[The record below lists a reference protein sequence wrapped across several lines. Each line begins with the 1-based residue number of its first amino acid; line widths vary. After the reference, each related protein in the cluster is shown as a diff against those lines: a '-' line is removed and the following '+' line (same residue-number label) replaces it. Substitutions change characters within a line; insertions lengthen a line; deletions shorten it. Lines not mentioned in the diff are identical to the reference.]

1 MASKFLTV
9 DEAAKQ
15 LGISAEKLTELR
27 EKQMVRAFRDGAN
40 WKFKS
45 DDIERL
51 ASERA
56 EAEDDSSD
64 SAEVILLSEAE
75 LGESNPGSSSTV
87 IGKPSGSRGP
97 SDSDLQLGSVLQ
109 TPGASDILKAPGSS
123 DVMVMP
129 TASDIMK
136 LPSVSDIMKSDSGLG
151 LKKPDS
157 DVKLVPSQGNVDH
170 GSDVKLVA
178 DSPVANRASQSD
190 ALKLDDEDSRYI
202 SDAPP
207 VQEDDAI
214 SIVPVDDSSSLELA
228 DDSDSV
234 FEVEKKGGPGS
245 DLALGDDAIELSMG
259 NALSLDDEPIPFADE
274 GSKKRRRSESAL
286 DDDDLVLRGGP
297 GSDITINAGDSGIS
311 LADAADSGLSLEV
324 PLDLDSV
331 DDEPLSLAGED
342 MLSIADDSDSE
353 VVTELKADS
362 DFLLTPLEEVGEED
376 MDSGSQVIALDD
388 SGFGTDSSLG
398 TGLDQ
403 MLVEEPTDGSSVV
416 VDTLGSA
423 SQLTAMSGVSL
434 AAARP
439 MVPDITFTTGNIV
452 ALGFCVFF
460 LTLTGMMMFDLIKN
474 MWSWDGPYAMNSA
487 MMDFVLG
494 LFGM

>member
-56 EAEDDSSD
+56 EAEDDSD

-87 IGKPSGSRGP
+87 IGKPSGNRGP
-97 SDSDLQLGSVLQ
+97 SDSDLQLGGVLP
-109 TPGASDILKAPGSS
+109 TPGASDILKAPGAS
-123 DVMVMP
+123 DVLRKV
-129 TASDIMK
+129 
-136 LPSVSDIMKSDSGLG
+136 PSASDIMKSDSIIVG

-157 DVKLVPSQGNVDH
+157 DVKLVPTQINVDH

-178 DSPVANRASQSD
+178 DSPVASRASRSD
-190 ALKLDDEDSRYI
+190 ALKLEDEDSEFI
-202 SDAPP
+202 SDARPP
-207 VQEDDAI
+207 QEDDAI
-214 SIVPVDDSSSLELA
+214 SIVPVDDSSSLGLA

-234 FEVEKKGGPGS
+234 FEMEKKGGPGS
-245 DLALGDDAIELSMG
+245 DLALPDDAIELSMG
-259 NALSLDDEPIPFADE
+259 QTLSLDEPIPFADE
-274 GSKKRRRSESAL
+274 GSKRGRRSESAL
-286 DDDDLVLRGGP
+286 EDDELVLRGGH

-311 LADAADSGLSLEV
+311 LADPADSGLSLEV
-324 PLDLDSV
+324 PIDLDSV

-342 MLSIADDSDSE
+342 MLSIADSDSE
-353 VVTELKADS
+353 VASELKSDS

-388 SGFGTDSSLG
+388 SSFGTDSGLG

-403 MLVEEPTDGSSVV
+403 MLIEEPTDSSSVV

-423 SQLTAMSGVSL
+423 PQLTAMSGVGL

-474 MWSWDGPYAMNSA
+474 MWSWDGPYASNSA
-487 MMDFVLG
+487 LMDLVLG
-494 LFGM
+494 FF

>member
-27 EKQMVRAFRDGAN
+27 EKQMVRAFRDGAS
-40 WKFKS
+40 WKFKA

-51 ASERA
+51 ATERA

-87 IGKPSGSRGP
+87 IGKPTANRGP
-97 SDSDLQLGSVLQ
+97 SDSDLQLGSSLAA
-109 TPGASDILKAPGSS
+109 PGASDILKAPGASNVLNVPS
-123 DVMVMP
+123 
-129 TASDIMK
+129 ASDIMK
-136 LPSVSDIMKSDSGLG
+136 ADSGLG

-157 DVKLVPSQGNVDH
+157 DVKLVPSQGSVDQ

-178 DSPVANRASQSD
+178 GSPVENRASLSD
-190 ALKLDDEDSRYI
+190 ALKLEDEDSEFI
-202 SDAPP
+202 SDAPRQ
-207 VQEDDAI
+207 QEDDAI
-214 SIVPVDDSSSLELA
+214 SIVPVDDSSSLGLA

-234 FEVEKKGGPGS
+234 FEIEKKKGAPGS
-245 DLALGDDAIELSMG
+245 DLALPDDAVELSMG

-274 GSKKRRRSESAL
+274 GSKKGRRSESAL
-286 DDDDLVLRGGP
+286 DDDELVLRGGP

-311 LADAADSGLSLEV
+311 LADPADSGLSLEV

-331 DDEPLSLAGED
+331 DEEPLSLAGED
-342 MLSIADDSDSE
+342 MLSIADSDSE
-353 VVTELKADS
+353 VATDMKSDS

-388 SGFGTDSSLG
+388 SGFSDSGLG
-398 TGLDQ
+398 TGMDQ
-403 MLVEEPTDGSSVV
+403 MLVEEPTDGSSLV
-416 VDTLGSA
+416 VDTLGSTP
-423 SQLTAMSGVSL
+423 QLTAMTGVGMT
-434 AAARP
+434 AARP

-452 ALGFCVFF
+452 ALGTCVFF

-474 MWSWDGPYAMNSA
+474 MWSWDGPYALNSA

-494 LFGM
+494 FF